1 VAGITFFKTNDLN
14 QTKSFFV
21 SKVGMKVWL
30 EQAECVILKHDNYL
44 LGFCEREEID
54 TQGIITFF
62 YEKESDVDDVYEK
75 MRDIAIGEPVINEK
89 YRIYHFFARD
99 PDDRL
104 VEFQS
109 FLHQV
114 NEFNAGD
121 ELLLTRRS
129 IRNYEKKE
137 VPDEVL
143 WKVFELCRFAPTSK
157 NSQSYYFIVIRDRD
171 KLEFLAE
178 LRGGSSA
185 PIAKAPMAVVICTD
199 PQVTGQPVQDGCI
212 AAYHFLLAAKLFN
225 LGTCWIAAMDRDD
238 VKEMLGVPLDHYIA
252 TITPVGYPAERREA
266 AARREASEMVRY
278 IG

>member
-1 VAGITFFKTNDLN
+1 VAGITFFQTRDLD

-44 LGFCEREEID
+44 LGFCERDESD

-62 YEKESDVDDVYEK
+62 YEKEADVDEIYEK
-75 MRDIAIGEPVINEK
+75 IRDHAIGEPVINDK

-99 PDDRL
+99 PDGRM

-109 FLHQV
+109 FLHQL
-114 NEFNAGD
+114 NQFNSGD
-121 ELLLTRRS
+121 ELLLKRRS
-129 IRNYEKKE
+129 IRKYEKKE
-137 VPDEVL
+137 VSDEVL

-157 NSQSYYFIVIRDRD
+157 NCQSYYFIVIRDQD
-171 KLEFLAE
+171 KLEFLAG
-178 LRGGSSA
+178 LRGESSS
-185 PIAKAPMAVVICTD
+185 PIVKAPMAVAVCTD
-199 PQVTGQPVQDGCI
+199 SQVTRQPMQDGCI

-225 LGTCWIAAMDRDD
+225 LGTCWIAAMDRED
-238 VKEMLGVPLDHYIA
+238 VKEMLGIPLDHYVA

-266 AARREASEMVRY
+266 PARREASEMVCF
-278 IG
+278 I

>member
-1 VAGITFFKTNDLN
+1 VAGITFFQTRDLD

-44 LGFCEREEID
+44 LGFCERDESD

-62 YEKESDVDDVYEK
+62 YEKEADVDEMYEK
-75 MRDIAIGEPVINEK
+75 IRDHAIGEPVINDK

-99 PDDRL
+99 PDGRM

-109 FLHQV
+109 FLHQL
-114 NEFNAGD
+114 NQFNSGD
-121 ELLLTRRS
+121 ELLLKRRS
-129 IRNYEKKE
+129 IRKYEKKE
-137 VPDEVL
+137 VSDEVL

-157 NSQSYYFIVIRDRD
+157 NCQSYYFIVIRDQD
-171 KLEFLAE
+171 KLEFLAG
-178 LRGGSSA
+178 LRGESSS
-185 PIAKAPMAVVICTD
+185 PIVKAPMAVAVCTD
-199 PQVTGQPVQDGCI
+199 SQVTRQPMQDGCI

-225 LGTCWIAAMDRDD
+225 LGTCWIAAMDRED
-238 VKEMLGVPLDHYIA
+238 VKEMLGIPLDHYVA

-266 AARREASEMVRY
+266 PARREASEMVRF
-278 IG
+278 I

>member
-1 VAGITFFKTNDLN
+1 MAGITFFQTRDLD

-44 LGFCEREEID
+44 LGFCERDESD

-62 YEKESDVDDVYEK
+62 YEKEADVDEMYEK
-75 MRDIAIGEPVINEK
+75 IRDHAIGEPVINDK

-99 PDDRL
+99 PDGRM

-109 FLHQV
+109 FLHQL
-114 NEFNAGD
+114 NQFNSGD
-121 ELLLTRRS
+121 ELLLKRRS
-129 IRNYEKKE
+129 IRKYEKKE
-137 VPDEVL
+137 VSDEVL

-157 NSQSYYFIVIRDRD
+157 NCQSYYFIVIRDQD
-171 KLEFLAE
+171 KLEFLAG
-178 LRGGSSA
+178 LRGESSS
-185 PIAKAPMAVVICTD
+185 PIVKAPMAVAVCTD
-199 PQVTGQPVQDGCI
+199 SQVTRQPMQDGCI

-225 LGTCWIAAMDRDD
+225 LGTCWIAAMDRED
-238 VKEMLGVPLDHYIA
+238 VKEMLGIPLDHYVA

-266 AARREASEMVRY
+266 PARREASEMVRF
-278 IG
+278 I